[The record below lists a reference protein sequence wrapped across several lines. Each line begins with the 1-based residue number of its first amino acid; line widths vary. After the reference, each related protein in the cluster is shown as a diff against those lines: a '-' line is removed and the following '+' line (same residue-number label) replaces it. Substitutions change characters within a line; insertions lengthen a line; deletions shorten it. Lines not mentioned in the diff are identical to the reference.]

1 MKHIT
6 TWTFCLF
13 LVAACSTTT
22 EKPDKKP
29 IDDTG
34 GGPKTTVAKVKPPD
48 ISVEGK
54 EAFADANALYYEQ
67 KKSGHFD
74 YEALLASYESAL
86 DKDPKLAEAHYNIG
100 CIHEAMRNDK
110 KAQTHY
116 KKALEIRGDLAPAAA
131 NWGALLARKG
141 KLDQALL
148 VY

>member
-1 MKHIT
+1 MKHII
-6 TWTFCLF
+6 TWTFSLF
-13 LVAACSTTT
+13 LFAACSTTT

-29 IDDTG
+29 TDDTG
-34 GGPKTTVAKVKPPD
+34 GGSKTTVAKVKAPD

-54 EAFADANALYYEQ
+54 EAFADAIASYRAQ
-67 KKSGHFD
+67 KKSGRFD
-74 YEALLASYESAL
+74 YEALLANFESAL

-131 NWGALLARKG
+131 NWGALLAMKG
-141 KLDQALL
+141 RLDQA
-148 VY
+148 